1 NSSFELECCK
11 ARRRSFILKQ
21 VDLSRTHIYRG
32 REVRLTGRVAK
43 SSRDQLI
50 YEIAPIDS
58 QFINEETKWA
68 SESELSIVA
77 KRKLDGSSVENQTKH
92 DYIYLDLLRDVL
104 ENGVSVSDRTGT
116 GTISTFAKMMQ
127 FDLSARTIPLLTT
140 KKMHI
145 HSILHEIIWYL
156 SGSTNIQYLRDNN
169 VRIWNEWATED

>member
-1 NSSFELECCK
+1 
-11 ARRRSFILKQ
+11 
-21 VDLSRTHIYRG
+21 
-32 REVRLTGRVAK
+32 
-43 SSRDQLI
+43 
-50 YEIAPIDS
+50 

-127 FDLSARTIPLLTT
+127 FDLSDVTIPLLTT

-169 VRIWNEWATED
+169 VRIWNEWATEDGELGPIYGPNWRKWKLEDGTELDQIQEALNMIKNIPHSRRI